1 METLNTNLPI
11 ETRTFAS
18 LLDDAGFKAVMADQ
32 VYKPLLIGLLNEV
45 LPPHDRIADI
55 VQYLDREQ
63 GLDTVN
69 SKKTV
74 LDLVCLTDD
83 GRTIDI
89 EIQRK
94 KDAYFFQR
102 CFYYAA
108 GFYHRKLS
116 KGDNMMQ
123 EESSKI
129 FAPTT
134 IICIFAQSLTYWI

>member
-1 METLNTNLPI
+1 MNQNTPI
-11 ETRTFAS
+11 EDRIFAS
-18 LLDDAGFKAVMADQ
+18 LLDDAGFKAVMADE
-32 VYKPLLIGLLNEV
+32 VNKHLLIGLLNEV
-45 LPPHDRIADI
+45 LPPHDSIVDI

-63 GLDTVN
+63 GVETVN

-116 KGDNMMQ
+116 NN
-123 EESSKI
+123 SSLKI
-129 FAPTT
+129 
-134 IICIFAQSLTYWI
+134 Q

>member
-1 METLNTNLPI
+1 ME
-11 ETRTFAS
+11 
-18 LLDDAGFKAVMADQ
+18 K
-32 VYKPLLIGLLNEV
+32 YKFYVFFPSFLFF
-45 LPPHDRIADI
+45 R
-55 VQYLDREQ
+55 
-63 GLDTVN
+63 
-69 SKKTV
+69 
-74 LDLVCLTDD
+74 
-83 GRTIDI
+83 
-89 EIQRK
+89 
-94 KDAYFFQR
+94 FFQR